1 MEVKRADNNAA
12 SPKGTGSSQGSSTGL
27 LSSIEI
33 KDACIPPWI
42 VCRVCALM
50 GSEGR
55 NFEARYHKFLHQL
68 LSSMPLFS
76 VSPWLYSCY
85 RCFDLIWEIFS
96 FTTERTSIGL
106 NAALETACE
115 KPDQAA
121 AVEGL
126 QESSHAF
133 GIPEATVAPCLGSG
147 FLKGLKYCDG
157 SYTASLSPAWHFAH
171 GVSDRDAAWMYFSA
185 FRWLNQ
191 SSLHVLSFCNSIQ
204 CNLICLTEWE

>member
-1 MEVKRADNNAA
+1 VCHHDY
-12 SPKGTGSSQGSSTGL
+12 
-27 LSSIEI
+27 
-33 KDACIPPWI
+33 I
-42 VCRVCALM
+42 VA
-50 GSEGR
+50 
-55 NFEARYHKFLHQL
+55 N
-68 LSSMPLFS
+68 
-76 VSPWLYSCY
+76 

-157 SYTASLSPAWHFAH
+157 SYTASLSPA
-171 GVSDRDAAWMYFSA
+171 
-185 FRWLNQ
+185 
-191 SSLHVLSFCNSIQ
+191 
-204 CNLICLTEWE
+204 

>member
-1 MEVKRADNNAA
+1 MHVSHHGLFAVYVL
-12 SPKGTGSSQGSSTGL
+12 SWVLKGETLRLGIINSYTSFCHPCL
-27 LSSIEI
+27 YLVCHH
-33 KDACIPPWI
+33 DYI
-42 VCRVCALM
+42 VA
-50 GSEGR
+50 
-55 NFEARYHKFLHQL
+55 N
-68 LSSMPLFS
+68 
-76 VSPWLYSCY
+76 

-157 SYTASLSPAWHFAH
+157 SYTASLSPA
-171 GVSDRDAAWMYFSA
+171 
-185 FRWLNQ
+185 
-191 SSLHVLSFCNSIQ
+191 
-204 CNLICLTEWE
+204 